1 MIDHRIKNLELKRLD
16 VKPRLAEL
24 LPPDLSR
31 RYHALPVSM
40 EGGKITVA
48 MADPNDVKAL
58 DAVLTALGPT
68 TCIVKADIHA
78 IDKSL
83 TDLWPEP
90 SDHSTQILVWAPT
103 EKIAAEVNPYAYEI
117 ASLLDSRITQFR
129 SKTESR
135 EAYLALITEAERLIA
150 DMVLIS
156 IPDRSMGKGL
166 SSKLKVNKLI
176 YRMPTSLLVARNP
189 RWPIKK
195 MLLVIRNE
203 DTDEAAIDWA
213 VIMARRCDAAITVLP
228 ILPPVPL
235 MYAGLNRMRYNM
247 STLLATD
254 CPLGRKLRQITR
266 RLNEWEIKGTLRLRD
281 ETPDL
286 QIRAELTEGNYD
298 LIIIACEPR
307 KCWWNYVFGGL
318 VTSLIDWAE
327 QPVLVAKLQPV

>member
-1 MIDHRIKNLELKRLD
+1 MLDHDTEYLEINNLE
-16 VKPRLAEL
+16 VKSRLAGL
-24 LPPDLSR
+24 LPPGMAR
-31 RYHALPVSM
+31 RYHVLPVSM
-40 EGGKITVA
+40 EDEKITVA
-48 MADPNDVKAL
+48 MADPSDTEARS
-58 DAVLTALGPT
+58 AVLKTLGPST
-68 TCIVKADIHA
+68 YFVKADLHA
-78 IDKSL
+78 IDNL
-83 TDLWPEP
+83 LAELWPEP
-90 SDHSTQILVWAPT
+90 TNHSKQILVWTPT
-103 EKIAAEVNPYAYEI
+103 NKNAGEVNSYAQHIAA
-117 ASLLDSRITQFR
+117 LLNSRVSQSR
-129 SKTESR
+129 CQGESR
-135 EAYLALITEAERLIA
+135 DETISLPTEAERLNSYLVIFG
-150 DMVLIS
+150 
-156 IPDRSMGKGL
+156 IPERSTLKRL
-166 SSKLKVNKLI
+166 VPKLNE
-176 YRMPTSLLVARNP
+176 RSLLDRMTTSMLVVRNP

-286 QIRAELTEGNYD
+286 QIRAELTEGNY
-298 LIIIACEPR
+298 
-307 KCWWNYVFGGL
+307 VFGGL